1 MNPLPPGGQRKGVT
15 MTTRFQRTGR
25 PGLIAACLLAISIA
39 PGPATA
45 NAPAQAGAPKVEAP
59 ERPDYYDIGRAP
71 RHVRRVLLRAAAAVN
86 HDRRDEAIAMIEGHL
101 RDHPDQDHDL
111 LHLHLAQNLVDAGRT
126 AEARDHYRRAAALEP
141 RLDRAWFGLADTA
154 YDLEDY
160 AVAADA
166 FAHGYE
172 ASFERSPQVLFFAAS
187 AWLLADE
194 PEPALAIFER
204 LTGAELN
211 ANLPYGVEPM
221 VPDIKWVRG
230 QLAAANQVQKPELAG
245 PAVQKLMDV
254 RPADPEVWYLKYQYE
269 AALRDFPA
277 ATVALRVVGFLR
289 PLSAVEEKQLG
300 DLLMVNGVSQL
311 ASEHYKRALTTESTT
326 AEVERLASALVTA
339 HETAQALRVLQDALA
354 NSEDTHL
361 WSLIGDVHYLRRE
374 YAEALA
380 AFDRVAQGG
389 DDSGRAWLMQGYCA
403 LELGQKNEALD
414 LLARASSFPDQ
425 ADLAQRLIQR
435 ALKMLDG

>member
-1 MNPLPPGGQRKGVT
+1 
-15 MTTRFQRTGR
+15 MTAMFQRTAARSWR
-25 PGLIAACLLAISIA
+25 PGLITACLLAVSII
-39 PGPATA
+39 PGPAGA
-45 NAPAQAGAPKVEAP
+45 GAPAQAGAPKIEVP
-59 ERPDYYDIGRAP
+59 EHPDYCDIGRAP
-71 RHVRRVLLRAAAAVN
+71 RHVRRVLLRAADAVN
-86 HDRRDEAIAMIEGHL
+86 HDRQADAIAMIEGHL
-101 RDHPDQDHDL
+101 RDHPDQEHDL
-111 LHLHLAQNLVDAGRT
+111 LHLHLAQNLADAGRT
-126 AEARDHYRRAAALEP
+126 AEARDHYRRAAELEP

-172 ASFERSPQVLFFAAS
+172 TSFERSPQVLFFAAS

-194 PEPALAIFER
+194 PEQALQIFER
-204 LTGAELN
+204 LTGDELMTD
-211 ANLPYGVEPM
+211 LPFGVEPS

-230 QLAAANQVQKPELAG
+230 QLAAANQVRKPERAG
-245 PAVQKLMDV
+245 PAVQKLMEA

-277 ATVALRVVGFLR
+277 ATVALRVVGYLR

-300 DLLMVNGVSQL
+300 DLLMVSGVSQL
-311 ASEHYKRALTTESTT
+311 ASEHYKRALTSESPT

-339 HETAQALRVLQDALA
+339 HETAQALRVLRDALA
-354 NSEDTHL
+354 NSTDPRL

-374 YAEALA
+374 YADALT
-380 AFDRVAQGG
+380 AFGHVAEGG
-389 DDSGRAWLMQGYCA
+389 DETGRAWLMQGYCA

-414 LLARASSFPDQ
+414 LLARASTFPDQ

-435 ALKMLDG
+435 ALKMQDG